1 MKPTLVVLAAGMGS
15 RYGGLKQIDP
25 VGPNGEIILDYSIY
39 DALRGGF
46 GKVVF
51 IIRREMES
59 LFREAV
65 GSRWESKVEIDY
77 AYQELDALPKGFS
90 IPDGRVKPWGTGHA
104 VLCAASKV
112 KGPFAVI
119 NADDFY
125 GRGGYA
131 KLGKALQS
139 SQSGKLP
146 RHFMVGFT
154 LRNTLSEFGAVSRGV
169 CQSGSDGILMEVIER
184 TKIEADGKGGATFT
198 DDAGGKVSLN
208 GEETVSMNMWGFMP
222 SIFPELDKLFIAFLK
237 ERGTEAKS
245 EFYLPFAVASLIKE
259 GSAEVEVLKSPDSW
273 FGVTYR
279 EDKPRVQASV
289 KALIDSGAYPSKLNA

>member
-51 IIRREMES
+51 IIRRDMES
-59 LFREAV
+59 LFREVV
-65 GSRWESKVEIDY
+65 GSRWESRIAVDY
-77 AYQELDALPKGFS
+77 AFQELDALPKGFS
-90 IPDGRVKPWGTGHA
+90 VPEGRVKPWGTGHA

-112 KGPFAVI
+112 NEPFAVI

-125 GRGGYA
+125 GRSGYA
-131 KLGKALQS
+131 SLGKELQAP
-139 SQSGKLP
+139 QSDKLP
-146 RHFMVGFT
+146 RHFMVGFE
-154 LRNTLSEFGAVSRGV
+154 LRKTLSEFGSVARGV
-169 CQSGSDGILMEVIER
+169 CKAGSNGILKEVVER
-184 TKIEADGKGGATFT
+184 TNIVPDGKGGATIT
-198 DDAGGKVSLN
+198 DDDGSKIALTGD
-208 GEETVSMNMWGFMP
+208 EPVSMNMWGFMP
-222 SIFPELDKLFIAFLK
+222 SLFPETARLFVEFLK
-237 ERGTEAKS
+237 KRGTEAKS
-245 EFYLPFAVASLIKE
+245 EFYIPSVAAALIAE
-259 GSAEVEVLKSPDSW
+259 GKAEVEVLPSADSW

-279 EDKPRVQASV
+279 DDKPRVQASI

>member
-65 GSRWESKVEIDY
+65 GARWESQVEIGY
-77 AYQELDALPKGFS
+77 AFQELDALPKGFS
-90 IPDGRVKPWGTGHA
+90 VPEGRVKPWGTGHA
-104 VLCAASKV
+104 VLCAADKV
-112 KGPFAVI
+112 KEPFAVI

-131 KLGKALQS
+131 KLGQALQAKD
-139 SQSGKLP
+139 SGKVP
-146 RHFMVGFT
+146 RHYMVGFT
-154 LRNTLSEFGAVSRGV
+154 LRNTLSEFGSVSRGV
-169 CQSGSDGILMEVIER
+169 CKCGAAGILKEVVER
-184 TKIEADGKGGATFT
+184 THIEPDGKGGATFT
-198 DDAGGKVSLN
+198 DEKGAKVALT
-208 GEETVSMNMWGFMP
+208 GDEPVSMNMWGFMP
-222 SIFPELDKLFIAFLK
+222 SIFPELDRLFAAFLK
-237 ERGTEAKS
+237 ERGTEATS
-245 EFYLPFAVASLIKE
+245 EFYLPFAAASLIE
-259 GSAEVEVLKSPDSW
+259 ENAAEFEVLSSPDSW

-289 KALIDSGAYPSKLNA
+289 KALIDSGAYPSKLNS